1 MHKYIAYGLEI
12 SSEIALPELPKSGGD
27 KEVDLVIRRDK
38 IDISLPE
45 PFEAWRYFHLDGDTT
60 YLCWRVVGKFAVHS
74 GREIIIDPFPNVK
87 ESVIRLP
94 LLGAVLATALHQRKL
109 LILHGNTVAI
119 DNSAA
124 IFVGSKGQGKSTM
137 SAALYGRG
145 HQLVADDV
153 SAIQI
158 EQKDVPSVV
167 PSFPQIK
174 LWPNS
179 VESALKKEAESLRR
193 IHPEVEK
200 RAFPAFDNFYSS
212 ICPIKKIYV
221 LATGSKPQ
229 IVPLRGQEAVTAIIA
244 NSYIPMMLEHEFMQD
259 QHNKLHLN
267 QCIKLANSIP
277 IASLARPRSLDLLD
291 DVAHLVEKDLL
302 SEERI

>member
-1 MHKYIAYGLEI
+1 MHKYTAYGLRI
-12 SSEIALPELPKSGGD
+12 SSEIALPELPKS
-27 KEVDLVIRRDK
+27 KEDREADLLVRWGK
-38 IDISLPE
+38 IDLALPE
-45 PFEAWRYFHLDGDTT
+45 PFAAWKYFYLDGDST

-74 GREIIIDPFPNVK
+74 GREIIIDPFADVK

-109 LILHGNTVAI
+109 LILHGNAVAI
-119 DNSAA
+119 DRGAA
-124 IFVGSKGQGKSTM
+124 IFIGSKGQGKSTM

-158 EQKDVPSVV
+158 EPGDVPTVV

-179 VESALKKEAESLRR
+179 VKSALKEEAETLRR

-200 RAFPAFDNFYSS
+200 RAFPAFDNFYAS
-212 ICPIKKIYV
+212 ICPVKKIYV
-221 LATGSKPQ
+221 LATGSKLQ

-244 NSYIPMMLEHEFMQD
+244 NSYIPMMLEHEFMKD
-259 QHNKLHLN
+259 QHNKLHLS